1 MATSTYLDR
10 VRNPDAP
17 SHRILRLL
25 HTHRVMTTDQ
35 VARATA
41 VPERTARYRLDQL
54 RTHQLVG
61 SARPGREAGSSPA
74 HWWLRPA
81 GARLVAGVPM
91 ARRERAPSG
100 LHLAHAAAITE
111 TWLVLSQGGPSIG
124 VTLVGWW
131 TDQDGWAEIG
141 AGDAGRLTPDAV
153 ADVELAT
160 GPAAG
165 EVVTIYIEIDRG
177 TMTHSRL
184 AEKVGRYLKAA
195 TSNGWR
201 AEYGMCPPL
210 LLLTTNAV
218 RVETFIARAARIV
231 GTQTRLA
238 GGWRGE
244 AAVDVAEAGRLY
256 VAASPH
262 VTRPA
267 AALTAGWL
275 LAPSTTGED
284 TAVVALADLLT
295 DRATATVR
303 ADRWRAEADAAAA
316 IRAEEAR
323 LAELL
328 ESGRRVRSASRR
340 HRELVAALAD
350 TPAVDALL
358 YLAELLGP
366 GRIRVE
372 RPDLAAVILAAGDPG
387 AQADIDA
394 LRTLLRAEHARVWTA
409 QAGQLLAA
417 DAHQAR
423 DHPDLWAWARSIDEQ
438 RLLDPYDAAALA
450 AAPTPHH
457 RSRAK
462 VEQIQLRHYRTQQ
475 AAGLT
480 QRAAGLGVLARRRFD
495 PAAVAAAGD
504 VVDLL
509 VCDTCAVRTPRG
521 DDSYHHECQ
530 PEDVC
535 PACHT
540 GLLLDHGD
548 RAQVPALDARL
559 AAIAD
564 RRRRLQAAGPS
575 NVDR

>member
-1 MATSTYLDR
+1 MAASTYLDR
-10 VRNPDAP
+10 IRDPDAP

-35 VARATA
+35 IARATA

-54 RTHQLVG
+54 RTHQLAG

-81 GARLVAGVPM
+81 GARLIAGVPL

-111 TWLVLSQGGPSIG
+111 TWLALSQGGPSIG
-124 VTLVGWW
+124 LSLTGWW
-131 TDQDGWAEIG
+131 TDQDGWAQIG

-153 ADVELAT
+153 ADLELT
-160 GPAAG
+160 GGPAAG
-165 EVVTIYIEIDRG
+165 EVVTVYIEVDRG

-184 AEKVGRYLKAA
+184 AEKVRRYLDAA
-195 TSNGWR
+195 TSGGWR
-201 AEYGMCPPL
+201 SEYGMCPPL
-210 LLLTTNAV
+210 LLLTTNEA
-218 RVETFIARAARIV
+218 RVETFVGRAARIV
-231 GTQTRLA
+231 GKQTRLA

-275 LAPSTTGED
+275 RAPSTTGED

-295 DRATATVR
+295 ARAAATVR

-316 IRAEEAR
+316 VRAEEAR

-328 ESGRRVRSASRR
+328 ESGRRVHRASRR
-340 HRELVAALAD
+340 HRELADVLAD
-350 TPAVDALL
+350 TAALDALL

-372 RPDLAAVILAAGDPG
+372 RPDLAAAILAAADPG
-387 AQADIDA
+387 DRVDVDA
-394 LRTLLRAEHARVWTA
+394 LRTLLRAEHTRVWTT
-409 QAGQLLAA
+409 QAEQLLAA

-423 DHPDLWAWARSIDEQ
+423 DHPELWAWARSIDEQ

-457 RSRAK
+457 RPRAE
-462 VEQIQLRHYRTQQ
+462 VEQIQLQHYRTQQ
-475 AAGLT
+475 TADLT
-480 QRAAGLGVLARRRFD
+480 QHAADLGRLARRRFD
-495 PAAVAAAGD
+495 PAAAAAAAD
-504 VVDLL
+504 VANLL

-521 DDSYHHECQ
+521 DDSYRHEYQ

-540 GLLLDHGD
+540 GQLLDHGD
-548 RAQVPALDARL
+548 RARVPALDDRL
-559 AAIAD
+559 AAIAA
-564 RRRRLQAAGPS
+564 RRRRLQRG
-575 NVDR
+575 